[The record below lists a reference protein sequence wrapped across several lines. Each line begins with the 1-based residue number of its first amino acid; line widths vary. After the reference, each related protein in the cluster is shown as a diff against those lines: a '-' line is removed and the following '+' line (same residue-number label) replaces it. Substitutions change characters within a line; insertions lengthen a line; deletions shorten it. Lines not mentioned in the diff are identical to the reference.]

1 MTEEQNSIDLRDF
14 GRRKHALFVNV
25 SDTDRSLDP
34 LINLFY
40 AQAIHLLCYEADHT
54 YVTHRLPRAVR
65 FYFDDFAANTLIPD
79 FDKLISVIR
88 SRNIAFSIVLQSIS
102 QLEQLYGAPAATT
115 ILNGCD
121 TLIYLG
127 GQDVQTGDLIARK
140 ANRPLGEILAMPLD
154 KEYLFVRGQKP
165 VMTAKCD
172 IRKHPKYAYIHEV
185 NLENTEAE
193 EILREGGLPFYT
205 GDPAVDGI
213 EDTKWNWVPKKK
225 EVPLPEGEEH
235 PFE

>member
-1 MTEEQNSIDLRDF
+1 M
-14 GRRKHALFVNV
+14 
-25 SDTDRSLDP
+25 
-34 LINLFY
+34 
-40 AQAIHLLCYEADHT
+40 
-54 YVTHRLPRAVR
+54 
-65 FYFDDFAANTLIPD
+65 
-79 FDKLISVIR
+79 
-88 SRNIAFSIVLQSIS
+88 LQSIS

-205 GDPAVDGI
+205 GTGFR
-213 EDTKWNWVPKKK
+213 KRKKCLYRK
-225 EVPLPEGEEH
+225 EKNTHLNNGRSSI
-235 PFE
+235 FL